1 MMAKLHT
8 QVEQLREWRK
18 RKVRD
23 TSIES
28 SILEFRK
35 TLKKTNKQLS
45 QIMETWDNLV
55 PQNLANNATPISLR
69 AGVLE
74 VSVTDSSTSYQLNQ
88 LVRAGLLIK
97 LQQQCSGTLKQI
109 RIRVAH

>member
-1 MMAKLHT
+1 MAKLHT

-35 TLKKTNKQLS
+35 TLKKTSKQLM
-45 QIMETWDNLV
+45 QINDAWNDLV
-55 PQNLANNATPISLR
+55 PQQLANNAMPTSLR
-69 AGVLE
+69 GGVLE

-88 LVRAGLLIK
+88 LIRSGLLLT

-109 RIRVAH
+109 RIRVTNH